1 MVNSI
6 KYYLVD
12 SENVNDNW
20 LMLLDLANEEDEIVI
35 FYTKNSPH
43 MSYMSVVKLLGNT
56 TRKITFEECY
66 EGNNALDFQLISYM
80 GYLMNED
87 SRENG
92 TEFVV
97 MSNDTGFDAAV
108 KFWKKKGF
116 AVRRVNVNFCK
127 IALHK
132 HKTTEPETPVVPE
145 HEAAKETAP
154 VVPEHEV
161 AKETA
166 PVVPEHEAIKETAP
180 VVPEYEAAKETAPV
194 VPEHEAAK
202 EQALVAEVSANSTA
216 ATCLPEFTETEGTT
230 SEDSKEISHLP
241 EFIESKEQ
249 SSEEPKRSEE
259 PEIPVTSVAPAALET
274 PVAPVAPAVTEGK
287 TTTEAS
293 EEFKQITF
301 LPEFVETEEDSLE
314 DFEESTHLP
323 EFSET
328 KEESSPYA
336 FDKQEVDEIIN
347 CITKDSLE
355 SLHETLVHIY
365 GRDQGQ
371 KIYKTIKSNAY
382 PYKQTI
388 YSRKEKV
395 THITDIIFLHSDLEN
410 PGDFVDFLE
419 KNKNK
424 TKNLNGIRSAINKTY
439 GSANG
444 IKYYSLFKPY
454 FKIISA
460 MK

>member
-1 MVNSI
+1 MNII

-20 LMLLDLANEEDEIVI
+20 LMLLDLANAEDEIII

-56 TRKITFEECY
+56 TQKITFEECF

-87 SRENG
+87 SLKDD
-92 TEFVV
+92 TEYVV

-132 HKTTEPETPVVPE
+132 QKTTETESPVRAEISTEAETLGEAGTPVEAGTPGEAETHVEAGTPGVAETLVEAETPMELVTPM
-145 HEAAKETAP
+145 EAGTPGGPKTHVEAGTPGGSETH
-154 VVPEHEV
+154 V
-161 AKETA
+161 
-166 PVVPEHEAIKETAP
+166 EAGTSMEPDIRTG
-180 VVPEYEAAKETAPV
+180 
-194 VPEHEAAK
+194 
-202 EQALVAEVSANSTA
+202 
-216 ATCLPEFTETEGTT
+216 LPEFAESEENSATD
-230 SEDSKEISHLP
+230 SEDSETVTYLP
-241 EFIESKEQ
+241 EF
-249 SSEEPKRSEE
+249 
-259 PEIPVTSVAPAALET
+259 A
-274 PVAPVAPAVTEGK
+274 
-287 TTTEAS
+287 
-293 EEFKQITF
+293 
-301 LPEFVETEEDSLE
+301 ETEEQLSLTFE
-314 DFEESTHLP
+314 DMEADTAEVTEVDKESSH
-323 EFSET
+323 F
-328 KEESSPYA
+328 KEEENSPYP
-336 FDKQEVDEIIN
+336 FNKEEVDEIIN

-355 SLHETLVHIY
+355 SLHESLVHIY

-371 KIYKTIKSNAY
+371 KIYKTIKSSAY

-395 THITDIIFLHSDLEN
+395 THITDIIFLHSELEN

>member
-1 MVNSI
+1 MNII

-20 LMLLDLANEEDEIVI
+20 LMLLDLAGEEDELII

-56 TRKITFEECY
+56 SRKITFEECY

-80 GYLMNED
+80 GYLMSEASLHD
-87 SRENG
+87 G
-92 TEFVV
+92 TEYIV

-116 AVRRVNVNFCK
+116 LVRRVNVNFCK

-132 HKTTEPETPVVPE
+132 QKTAEAETPSESLALTETVPDKLTPAETVPAEPIPTQTAPTEPTPTQTVPAKVLPTRVVPAEATPAKPETTE
-145 HEAAKETAP
+145 
-154 VVPEHEV
+154 
-161 AKETA
+161 
-166 PVVPEHEAIKETAP
+166 I
-180 VVPEYEAAKETAPV
+180 
-194 VPEHEAAK
+194 
-202 EQALVAEVSANSTA
+202 L
-216 ATCLPEFTETEGTT
+216 
-230 SEDSKEISHLP
+230 
-241 EFIESKEQ
+241 
-249 SSEEPKRSEE
+249 
-259 PEIPVTSVAPAALET
+259 ALET
-274 PVAPVAPAVTEGK
+274 DVTR
-287 TTTEAS
+287 
-293 EEFKQITF
+293 
-301 LPEFVETEEDSLE
+301 LPEFVGTEEQLSLNLEETKETEAASSLAEPAEDEAASSLVELAEDEAAGSLMELAEDETASALVELAEDEAPIPPAETEEFKGVTYLPEFAESVEDPQEDSE
-314 DFEESTHLP
+314 GITHLP
-323 EFSET
+323 EFA
-328 KEESSPYA
+328 EEEEEASPYD
-336 FDKQEVDEIIN
+336 FNKKEVDEIIN
-347 CITKDSLE
+347 CITKDCLE

-371 KIYKTIKSNAY
+371 KIYKTIKANAY
-382 PYKQTI
+382 PYKQTF

-395 THITDIIFLHSDLEN
+395 THITDIIFLHSELKN

>member
-1 MVNSI
+1 MNSI

-132 HKTTEPETPVVPE
+132 HKTTESETPVVPV

-154 VVPEHEV
+154 VIAEHE
-161 AKETA
+161 T
-166 PVVPEHEAIKETAP
+166 
-180 VVPEYEAAKETAPV
+180 
-194 VPEHEAAK
+194 AK
-202 EQALVAEVSANSTA
+202 EQALVAEVSAYSTA
-216 ATCLPEFTETEGTT
+216 VSCLPEFAETEGTP
-230 SEDSKEISHLP
+230 SEDSKEISYLP

-249 SSEEPKRSEE
+249 PSEEPKRSEE

-274 PVAPVAPAVTEGK
+274 PVAPAVTEGK

-382 PYKQTI
+382 SYKQTI

>member
-1 MVNSI
+1 M
-6 KYYLVD
+6 
-12 SENVNDNW
+12 
-20 LMLLDLANEEDEIVI
+20 
-35 FYTKNSPH
+35 
-43 MSYMSVVKLLGNT
+43 
-56 TRKITFEECY
+56 
-66 EGNNALDFQLISYM
+66 
-80 GYLMNED
+80 
-87 SRENG
+87 
-92 TEFVV
+92 
-97 MSNDTGFDAAV
+97 
-108 KFWKKKGF
+108 
-116 AVRRVNVNFCK
+116 
-127 IALHK
+127 
-132 HKTTEPETPVVPE
+132 
-145 HEAAKETAP
+145 
-154 VVPEHEV
+154 
-161 AKETA
+161 
-166 PVVPEHEAIKETAP
+166 
-180 VVPEYEAAKETAPV
+180 
-194 VPEHEAAK
+194 
-202 EQALVAEVSANSTA
+202 
-216 ATCLPEFTETEGTT
+216 
-230 SEDSKEISHLP
+230 
-241 EFIESKEQ
+241 
-249 SSEEPKRSEE
+249 
-259 PEIPVTSVAPAALET
+259 
-274 PVAPVAPAVTEGK
+274 
-287 TTTEAS
+287 
-293 EEFKQITF
+293 
-301 LPEFVETEEDSLE
+301 ETEEDSLE
-314 DFEESTHLP
+314 DFKEITHLP

>member
-1 MVNSI
+1 MNSI

-194 VPEHEAAK
+194 IAEHETAK

-216 ATCLPEFTETEGTT
+216 VSRLPEFAETEGTP
-230 SEDSKEISHLP
+230 SEDSKEISYLP

-249 SSEEPKRSEE
+249 PSEEPTCSEE
-259 PEIPVTSVAPAALET
+259 PEVPVTSVAPVAPAALET
-274 PVAPVAPAVTEGK
+274 PVAPAVTESK

-314 DFEESTHLP
+314 DFKESTHLP

-382 PYKQTI
+382 SYKQTI

>member
-56 TRKITFEECY
+56 TRKITFEECF

-132 HKTTEPETPVVPE
+132 HKTTESETPVVPE
-145 HEAAKETAP
+145 HEATKETAP
-154 VVPEHEV
+154 V
-161 AKETA
+161 
-166 PVVPEHEAIKETAP
+166 I
-180 VVPEYEAAKETAPV
+180 
-194 VPEHEAAK
+194 PEHEAAK
-202 EQALVAEVSANSTA
+202 EQALVEEVSAYSTA
-216 ATCLPEFTETEGTT
+216 VSCLPEFAETEGTP
-230 SEDSKEISHLP
+230 SEDSKEISYLP

-249 SSEEPKRSEE
+249 PSEEPTRSEE
-259 PEIPVTSVAPAALET
+259 PEVPVTSVAPVALET
-274 PVAPVAPAVTEGK
+274 PVAPAVTEGK

-328 KEESSPYA
+328 EEESSPYA

>member
-1 MVNSI
+1 MNII

-20 LMLLDLANEEDEIVI
+20 LMLLDLAGEEDEIII

-56 TRKITFEECY
+56 SRKITFEECY
-66 EGNNALDFQLISYM
+66 EGNNALDFQLVSYM
-80 GYLMNED
+80 GYLMSEA
-87 SRENG
+87 SLHNG
-92 TEFVV
+92 TEYII

-116 AVRRVNVNFCK
+116 LVRRVNVNFCK

-132 HKTTEPETPVVPE
+132 QKTAETETPSESLAPTEVAPDKLTHTETVPVEPTPTQTAPAEPTPTQTFPAKVLPTRVVPAEVTPAKPETTE
-145 HEAAKETAP
+145 
-154 VVPEHEV
+154 
-161 AKETA
+161 
-166 PVVPEHEAIKETAP
+166 I
-180 VVPEYEAAKETAPV
+180 
-194 VPEHEAAK
+194 
-202 EQALVAEVSANSTA
+202 L
-216 ATCLPEFTETEGTT
+216 
-230 SEDSKEISHLP
+230 
-241 EFIESKEQ
+241 
-249 SSEEPKRSEE
+249 
-259 PEIPVTSVAPAALET
+259 
-274 PVAPVAPAVTEGK
+274 
-287 TTTEAS
+287 AS
-293 EEFKQITF
+293 ETDVTR
-301 LPEFVETEEDSLE
+301 LPEFVETEEQLSLNLEETKETEAASSLAEPAE
-314 DFEESTHLP
+314 DEAASSLVELAEDEAAGSLIELAEDEAASSLVELAEDEAPIPPAETEEFKGVTYLPEFAESEEEPKEEPEGITHLP
-323 EFSET
+323 EFAEEE
-328 KEESSPYA
+328 KEEETSPYD
-336 FDKQEVDEIIN
+336 FNKKEVDEIIN
-347 CITKDSLE
+347 CITKDCLE

-371 KIYKTIKSNAY
+371 KIYKTIKANAY
-382 PYKQTI
+382 PYKQTF

-395 THITDIIFLHSDLEN
+395 THITDIIFLHSELKN

>member
-1 MVNSI
+1 MNII

-20 LMLLDLANEEDEIVI
+20 LMLLDLANAEDEIII

-56 TRKITFEECY
+56 TQKITFEECF

-87 SRENG
+87 SLKDD
-92 TEFVV
+92 TEYVV

-132 HKTTEPETPVVPE
+132 QKTTETESPVRAEISAEAETPVEAGTPLKAETPV
-145 HEAAKETAP
+145 EAATPIEAETPMDAKTSVEAEFP
-154 VVPEHEV
+154 VG
-161 AKETA
+161 AET
-166 PVVPEHEAIKETAP
+166 ETSM
-180 VVPEYEAAKETAPV
+180 ELDIGTG
-194 VPEHEAAK
+194 
-202 EQALVAEVSANSTA
+202 
-216 ATCLPEFTETEGTT
+216 LPEFAESEENSSTD
-230 SEDSKEISHLP
+230 SEDSDTVTYLP
-241 EFIESKEQ
+241 EFAETEEQLSLTFEDMEADTAEVTEANKESSHFNGEENSKLKE
-249 SSEEPKRSEE
+249 EDAFK
-259 PEIPVTSVAPAALET
+259 APARPEDIK
-274 PVAPVAPAVTEGK
+274 AVTY
-287 TTTEAS
+287 
-293 EEFKQITF
+293 
-301 LPEFVETEEDSLE
+301 LPEFALEE
-314 DFEESTHLP
+314 
-323 EFSET
+323 
-328 KEESSPYA
+328 KEASPYP
-336 FDKQEVDEIIN
+336 FNKEEVDEIIN

-371 KIYKTIKSNAY
+371 KIYKTIKSSAY

-395 THITDIIFLHSDLEN
+395 THITDIIFLHSELEN

>member
-1 MVNSI
+1 MNII

-20 LMLLDLANEEDEIVI
+20 LMLLDLANEEDEIII

-56 TRKITFEECY
+56 RRKITFEECY

-80 GYLMNED
+80 GYLMSEASLHD
-87 SRENG
+87 G
-92 TEFVV
+92 TEYIV

-108 KFWKKKGF
+108 KFWKRKGF
-116 AVRRVNVNFCK
+116 LVRRVNVNFCK

-132 HKTTEPETPVVPE
+132 QKTAETETPSESPALTETVPDKVLPTEAASVQATPAKTETTES
-145 HEAAKETAP
+145 
-154 VVPEHEV
+154 
-161 AKETA
+161 
-166 PVVPEHEAIKETAP
+166 
-180 VVPEYEAAKETAPV
+180 
-194 VPEHEAAK
+194 
-202 EQALVAEVSANSTA
+202 L
-216 ATCLPEFTETEGTT
+216 
-230 SEDSKEISHLP
+230 
-241 EFIESKEQ
+241 
-249 SSEEPKRSEE
+249 SSE
-259 PEIPVTSVAPAALET
+259 PEITR
-274 PVAPVAPAVTEGK
+274 
-287 TTTEAS
+287 
-293 EEFKQITF
+293 
-301 LPEFVETEEDSLE
+301 LPEFVEEEEQLSLSFEETKETEVSDPLTGLAEDEDTPSPVELAEDEAAGSLMELAEDETASALVELAEDEAPIPPAETEEFKEVTYLPEFAESEEDSKE
-314 DFEESTHLP
+314 DPEGITHLP
-323 EFSET
+323 EFA
-328 KEESSPYA
+328 EEEEEASPYD
-336 FDKQEVDEIIN
+336 FNKKEVDEIIN
-347 CITKDSLE
+347 CITKDCLE

-371 KIYKTIKSNAY
+371 KIYKTIKANAY
-382 PYKQTI
+382 PYKQTF

-395 THITDIIFLHSDLEN
+395 THITDIIFLHSELKN

>member
-1 MVNSI
+1 MNII

-20 LMLLDLANEEDEIVI
+20 LMLLDLANTEDEIII

-56 TRKITFEECY
+56 TQKITFEECF

-87 SRENG
+87 SMKDD
-92 TEFVV
+92 TEYVV

-132 HKTTEPETPVVPE
+132 QKTTETESPVRAEISAEAETPVETGPPLKAETPV
-145 HEAAKETAP
+145 EAATPIEAETP
-154 VVPEHEV
+154 ME
-161 AKETA
+161 AKTSVEAETSME
-166 PVVPEHEAIKETAP
+166 PDIRTG
-180 VVPEYEAAKETAPV
+180 
-194 VPEHEAAK
+194 
-202 EQALVAEVSANSTA
+202 
-216 ATCLPEFTETEGTT
+216 LPEFAESEENSSTD
-230 SEDSKEISHLP
+230 SEDSETVTYLP
-241 EFIESKEQ
+241 EFAETEEQLSLTFEDMEADTAEKTAVDKESSHFKE
-249 SSEEPKRSEE
+249 EENSPIKEE
-259 PEIPVTSVAPAALET
+259 DAFKAPARPEDIK
-274 PVAPVAPAVTEGK
+274 AVTY
-287 TTTEAS
+287 
-293 EEFKQITF
+293 
-301 LPEFVETEEDSLE
+301 LPEFVQEE
-314 DFEESTHLP
+314 
-323 EFSET
+323 
-328 KEESSPYA
+328 KEASPYP
-336 FDKQEVDEIIN
+336 FNKEEVDEIIN

-371 KIYKTIKSNAY
+371 KIYKTIKSSAY

-395 THITDIIFLHSDLEN
+395 THITDIIFLHSELEN

>member
-1 MVNSI
+1 MNII

-20 LMLLDLANEEDEIVI
+20 LMLLDLAAGEDEIII

-56 TRKITFEECY
+56 TQKITFEECF

-80 GYLMNED
+80 GYLMSETSLGD
-87 SRENG
+87 G
-92 TEFVV
+92 TEYIV

-132 HKTTEPETPVVPE
+132 QKTVETGTPIEATAPAVTETPVAV
-145 HEAAKETAP
+145 EAPAVT
-154 VVPEHEV
+154 
-161 AKETA
+161 
-166 PVVPEHEAIKETAP
+166 
-180 VVPEYEAAKETAPV
+180 
-194 VPEHEAAK
+194 
-202 EQALVAEVSANSTA
+202 EVSEDSEPVTH
-216 ATCLPEFTETEGTT
+216 LPEFTE
-230 SEDSKEISHLP
+230 SEEEPSVNSEVSEEATYLP
-241 EFIESKEQ
+241 EFAETEEQ
-249 SSEEPKRSEE
+249 LSLTFED
-259 PEIPVTSVAPAALET
+259 T
-274 PVAPVAPAVTEGK
+274 TEGNEESTDMAE
-287 TTTEAS
+287 TTGSVTNVETATPPAEIQEA
-293 EEFKQITF
+293 EPVTF
-301 LPEFVETEEDSLE
+301 LPEFAETEEEPSKDPE
-314 DFEESTHLP
+314 GITCFP
-323 EFSET
+323 EFAEEEKEET
-328 KEESSPYA
+328 KASPYP
-336 FDKQEVDEIIN
+336 FNKQEVDEIIN

-371 KIYKTIKSNAY
+371 KIYKTIKSSAY

-395 THITDIIFLHSDLEN
+395 THITDIIFLHSELEN

-439 GSANG
+439 GSASG

>member
-1 MVNSI
+1 MNII

-20 LMLLDLANEEDEIVI
+20 LMLLDLANAEDEIII

-56 TRKITFEECY
+56 TQKITFEECF

-87 SRENG
+87 SLKDD
-92 TEFVV
+92 TEYVV

-132 HKTTEPETPVVPE
+132 QKTTETESPVRAEISTEAETLVEAGTPGGPETHV
-145 HEAAKETAP
+145 EAGTSMEPDIRTG
-154 VVPEHEV
+154 
-161 AKETA
+161 
-166 PVVPEHEAIKETAP
+166 
-180 VVPEYEAAKETAPV
+180 
-194 VPEHEAAK
+194 
-202 EQALVAEVSANSTA
+202 
-216 ATCLPEFTETEGTT
+216 LPEFAESEENSATD
-230 SEDSKEISHLP
+230 SEDSETVTYLP
-241 EFIESKEQ
+241 EF
-249 SSEEPKRSEE
+249 
-259 PEIPVTSVAPAALET
+259 A
-274 PVAPVAPAVTEGK
+274 
-287 TTTEAS
+287 
-293 EEFKQITF
+293 
-301 LPEFVETEEDSLE
+301 ETEEQLSLTFE
-314 DFEESTHLP
+314 DMEADTAEVTEVDKESSH
-323 EFSET
+323 F
-328 KEESSPYA
+328 KEEENSPYP
-336 FDKQEVDEIIN
+336 FNKEEVDEIIN

-355 SLHETLVHIY
+355 SLHESLVHIY

-371 KIYKTIKSNAY
+371 KIYKTIKSSAY

-395 THITDIIFLHSDLEN
+395 THITDIIFLHSELEN

>member
-1 MVNSI
+1 MNSI

-132 HKTTEPETPVVPE
+132 HKTTESETPVVPE

-154 VVPEHEV
+154 VVPE
-161 AKETA
+161 
-166 PVVPEHEAIKETAP
+166 
-180 VVPEYEAAKETAPV
+180 YEAAKETAPV
-194 VPEHEAAK
+194 IAEHETAK
-202 EQALVAEVSANSTA
+202 EQALVAEVSADSTA
-216 ATCLPEFTETEGTT
+216 VSCLPEFAETEGTP
-230 SEDSKEISHLP
+230 SEDSKEISYLP

-249 SSEEPKRSEE
+249 PSEEPTRSEE
-259 PEIPVTSVAPAALET
+259 PEVPVTSVAPVALET
-274 PVAPVAPAVTEGK
+274 PVAPAVTESK

-314 DFEESTHLP
+314 DFKESTHLP

>member
-1 MVNSI
+1 MNII

-20 LMLLDLANEEDEIVI
+20 LMLLDLANAEDEIII

-56 TRKITFEECY
+56 TQKITFEECF

-87 SRENG
+87 SLKDD
-92 TEFVV
+92 TEYVV

-132 HKTTEPETPVVPE
+132 QKTTETESPVRAEISAEAETPV
-145 HEAAKETAP
+145 EAGTPLKAETP
-154 VVPEHEV
+154 V
-161 AKETA
+161 K
-166 PVVPEHEAIKETAP
+166 
-180 VVPEYEAAKETAPV
+180 
-194 VPEHEAAK
+194 
-202 EQALVAEVSANSTA
+202 A
-216 ATCLPEFTETEGTT
+216 ATPIEAETPMDAKTSVDAEFPVGAETETSMELDIGTGLPEFAESEENSSTD
-230 SEDSKEISHLP
+230 SEDSETVTYLP
-241 EFIESKEQ
+241 EFAETEEQLSLTFEDMEADTAEKTAVDKESSHFKE
-249 SSEEPKRSEE
+249 EENSPIKEE
-259 PEIPVTSVAPAALET
+259 DAFKAPARPEDIK
-274 PVAPVAPAVTEGK
+274 AVTY
-287 TTTEAS
+287 
-293 EEFKQITF
+293 
-301 LPEFVETEEDSLE
+301 LPEFAEREEGDSKDPE
-314 DFEESTHLP
+314 KSTHLP
-323 EFSET
+323 EFVQEE
-328 KEESSPYA
+328 KEASPYP
-336 FDKQEVDEIIN
+336 FNKEEVDEIIN

-371 KIYKTIKSNAY
+371 KIYKTIKSSAY

-395 THITDIIFLHSDLEN
+395 THITDIIFLHSELEN